1 MHIVT
6 TDFSLL
12 PGEVKSNGVPE
23 ERCICSEPTA
33 LMIELHSGGWTEV
46 HPYKIGRANSSFGV
60 WRLNNHANLSNRLN
74 HTLFL
79 PTF

>member
-12 PGEVKSNGVPE
+12 PGEVKSFGVPE

-33 LMIELHSGGWTEV
+33 LMIEHRTLMDGLKSNLTKLVE
-46 HPYKIGRANSSFGV
+46 PTALLECGR
-60 WRLNNHANLSNRLN
+60 
-74 HTLFL
+74 
-79 PTF
+79 